1 MKAAI
6 LQTPGQLDL
15 VDLVIDKP
23 AAHEVLIRVVGSG
36 LCHSDLHAID
46 AQVPNR
52 PIIVPG
58 HEASGIVEQVGS
70 EVTYVQPG
78 DHVITFLVQ
87 FCGECEYCL
96 GGRPTI
102 CATPVGARKPDAAAT
117 APNPRLTYQGKPVGQ
132 FANLGAF
139 AEQMLVHEHA
149 VAKIDRDYPMDRA
162 AIIGCG
168 VCTGL
173 GSVLKSAAVR
183 PGSTVAVVG
192 GGGVGLS
199 AVQGAR
205 LAGARR
211 IILVDIQPEKF
222 DLARKAGATDC
233 VDPGQGDPVQQIKDL
248 TGGGVDYSFECLG
261 LKATCEQSVQMLR
274 PGGVATIIGLG
285 GRHLPAARRAARA
298 GRLHGLQQLPRRH
311 AQIHGSRPPGP
322 PRHRLPDREPH
333 RPRRYQRRLR
343 GHAPT
348 PDTGPPGDHVSAVT
362 VPRRRRSERKNCK
375 ISAYY

>member
-52 PIIVPG
+52 PI
-58 HEASGIVEQVGS
+58 
-70 EVTYVQPG
+70 
-78 DHVITFLVQ
+78 
-87 FCGECEYCL
+87 
-96 GGRPTI
+96 
-102 CATPVGARKPDAAAT
+102 VGARKPDAAAT

-285 GRHLPAARRAARA
+285 GDFSVGATFL
-298 GRLHGLQQLPRRH
+298 
-311 AQIHGSRPPGP
+311 
-322 PRHRLPDREPH
+322 
-333 RPRRYQRRLR
+333 LR
-343 GHAPT
+343 GERRVQGAFMGSNNFRADMPKYMDLDRQGRVAIPAYLRQFAGLGEGGSVLVHGALTHIELWNPELW
-348 PDTGPPGDHVSAVT
+348 GAHGAAGDASLIGARPAVALAE
-362 VPRRRRSERKNCK
+362 SG
-375 ISAYY
+375 A

>member
-6 LQTPGQLDL
+6 LQTPGTLDL

-23 AAHEVLIRVVGSG
+23 APHEVLIRTVGSG

-46 AQVPNR
+46 APAGNR
-52 PIIVPG
+52 PVMVPG

-70 EVTYVQPG
+70 DVTYVKPG

-102 CATPVGARKPDAAAT
+102 CATPVGARKPDLN
-117 APNPRLTYQGKPVGQ
+117 PNPRLTYEGKPVAQ

-149 VAKIDRDYPMDRA
+149 VAKIDPDYPMDRA

-183 PGSTVAVVG
+183 PGSTVAVIG

-205 LAGARR
+205 IAGARR
-211 IILVDIQPEKF
+211 IFLVDIQPEKF

-233 VDPGQGDPVQQIKDL
+233 IDPAGGDPVQQIRDL
-248 TGGGVDYSFECLG
+248 TGGGVDYAFECLG
-261 LKATCEQSVQMLR
+261 LKTTCEQSVQMLR
-274 PGGVATIIGLG
+274 PGGLATIIGLG
-285 GRHLPAARRAARA
+285 GDFSVGATFLLRGERRVQGAFMGSNNFRA
-298 GRLHGLQQLPRRH
+298 DMPKYMDLDRQGRLDIASLIETHITLEGVNAGYEAMRQRQIQGRRVIMFP
-311 AQIHGSRPPGP
+311 Q
-322 PRHRLPDREPH
+322 
-333 RPRRYQRRLR
+333 
-343 GHAPT
+343 
-348 PDTGPPGDHVSAVT
+348 
-362 VPRRRRSERKNCK
+362 
-375 ISAYY
+375 

>member
-6 LQTPGQLDL
+6 LQTPGHLDL

-23 AAHEVLIRVVGSG
+23 AAHEVLIRTVGSG

-46 AQVPNR
+46 APAGSR
-52 PIIVPG
+52 PLMVPG
-58 HEASGIVEQVGS
+58 HEASGVVEAVGS
-70 EVTYVQPG
+70 DVTYVKPG

-87 FCGECEYCL
+87 FCGSCEYCL

-102 CATPVGARKPDAAAT
+102 CDSPVGARNAT
-117 APNPRLTYQGKPVGQ
+117 LNPRLTYKGAPVAQ

-139 AEQMLVHEHA
+139 AELMLVHEHA
-149 VAKIDRDYPMDRA
+149 VAKIDPDYPMDRA

-183 PGSTVAVVG
+183 PGSTVAVIG

-205 LAGARR
+205 IAGARR
-211 IILVDIQPEKF
+211 IILVDIQAEKF

-233 VDPGQGDPVQQIKDL
+233 VNAADGDPVQQVRDL
-248 TGGGVDYSFECLG
+248 TGGGVDYTFECLG

-274 PGGVATIIGLG
+274 PGGLATIIGLG
-285 GRHLPAARRAARA
+285 GDFNVNAMWLLRQERRVQGAFMGSNNFRTDMPRYMELDMQ
-298 GRLHGLQQLPRRH
+298 GRLDIGSLIEAHITLDQINDGYEAMRQRQIQGRRVIMFP
-311 AQIHGSRPPGP
+311 Q
-322 PRHRLPDREPH
+322 
-333 RPRRYQRRLR
+333 
-343 GHAPT
+343 
-348 PDTGPPGDHVSAVT
+348 
-362 VPRRRRSERKNCK
+362 
-375 ISAYY
+375 

>member
-70 EVTYVQPG
+70 EVTYMQPG

-205 LAGARR
+205 IAGARR

-285 GRHLPAARRAARA
+285 GDFSVGATFLLRGERRVQGAFMGSNNFRA
-298 GRLHGLQQLPRRH
+298 DMPKYMDLDRQGRLDIGSLIESHIALADINAGYEAMRQRQIQGRRVIMFP
-311 AQIHGSRPPGP
+311 Q
-322 PRHRLPDREPH
+322 
-333 RPRRYQRRLR
+333 
-343 GHAPT
+343 
-348 PDTGPPGDHVSAVT
+348 
-362 VPRRRRSERKNCK
+362 
-375 ISAYY
+375 